1 MKIYT
6 KYGDKGYTRL
16 YGGERV
22 SKTHIRIMFIAWV
35 SCSKNGKLS

>member
-6 KYGDKGYTRL
+6 KGGDKGETGL

-22 SKTHIRIMFIAWV
+22 SKDSLRIETYGTVDELNSLIE
-35 SCSKNGKLS
+35 